1 MIKKGT
7 LFIIISIISV
17 SMYGCS
23 NKQATADKQATVE
36 KQATAEKQAPT
47 EKQVIAEKQSP
58 TEKQSTTEKES
69 PTKKQVTTS
78 PNNKTTASKE
88 SKNKTVVKEGFYGE
102 WIIKSNPVGSSV
114 TAYSSEDVKN
124 IVGKKVTYS
133 KVKAS
138 YGTNICTNPVYKKS
152 SISKSEFESSFRVNF
167 SKLNIASF
175 PLKHVVVDGLSG
187 IGNHFYVKDANTL
200 LLFSG
205 GYFFELDRLN

>member
-36 KQATAEKQAPT
+36 KQATAEKQ
-47 EKQVIAEKQSP
+47 VIAEKQAT
-58 TEKQSTTEKES
+58 TEKQSTI
-69 PTKKQVTTS
+69 KKQVTTS
-78 PNNKTTASKE
+78 PNNKTSNKTTASKE
-88 SKNKTVVKEGFYGE
+88 SKNKTVVKESFYGE

-133 KVKAS
+133 KAKAS

-167 SKLNIASF
+167 SKLNVASF

>member
-36 KQATAEKQAPT
+36 KQAT
-47 EKQVIAEKQSP
+47 
-58 TEKQSTTEKES
+58 TEKQSTI
-69 PTKKQVTTS
+69 KKQVTTS
-78 PNNKTTASKE
+78 PNNKTSNKTTDSKE
-88 SKNKTVVKEGFYGE
+88 SKNKTVVKESFYGE

-138 YGTNICTNPVYKKS
+138 YGSNICTSPIYKKS

-167 SKLNIASF
+167 SKLNVASF
-175 PLKHVVVDGLSG
+175 PLKHVVDGLSG